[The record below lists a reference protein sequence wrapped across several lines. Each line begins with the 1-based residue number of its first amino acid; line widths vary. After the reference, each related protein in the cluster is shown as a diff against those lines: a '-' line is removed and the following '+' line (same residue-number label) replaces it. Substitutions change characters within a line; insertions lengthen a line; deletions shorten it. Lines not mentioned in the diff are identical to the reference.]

1 MADNSI
7 DRRVLLPPNMQ
18 DVPVWD
24 EMMQFIDRV
33 LKGKIDDPTAWLAQL
48 RYLWIEADSAAS
60 QIEAG
65 QLLDLSDFEVP
76 EKEIL
81 IRQAHQLGF
90 DFQDS
95 DLINAE
101 DYQRI
106 VRNLA
111 HFWYSKGKPNFI
123 DFLGFVLNSTMTIQN
138 LWSVQGPT
146 YDTYGPMLP
155 EGDAGIGAPVWEG
168 GAWFPT
174 THVNLLFDPFRFN
187 SPSFAKLINLFYA
200 VANYNLVVENIL
212 LEGNTVIH
220 SVDETTLA
228 RVACA
233 YPMWVVDQVIESR

>member
-1 MADNSI
+1 MDSNINRSVI
-7 DRRVLLPPNMQ
+7 LPPYMEGVEIWEELMQ
-18 DVPVWD
+18 I
-24 EMMQFIDRV
+24 IDSV

-48 RYLWIEADSAAS
+48 RYLWIEASTAAG

-65 QLLDLSDFEVP
+65 QMLELIDFEVP

-81 IRQAHQLGF
+81 IKQAAQLGF

-95 DLINAE
+95 DLIASE

-111 HFWYSKGKPNFI
+111 HFWYGKGKPNFI
-123 DFLGFVLNSTMTIQN
+123 DFLGFVLNSQLTIRN
-138 LWSVQGPT
+138 LWSTQGPT
-146 YDTYGPMLP
+146 YDTYGPMFEEGNAAIGLP
-155 EGDAGIGAPVWEG
+155 IWKG

-174 THVNLLFDPFRFN
+174 THVRLVFDPFKFAT
-187 SPSFAKLINLFYA
+187 PSFAKLTNLFYA
-200 VANYNLVVENIL
+200 IANYNLVVESIL

-228 RVACA
+228 RVAVA
-233 YPMWVVDQVIESR
+233 YPMWIVEQTIESL